1 MKVTTLYIKN
11 MVCDRCKTAVRQTLQ
26 NLGLNTKNV
35 ELGIAV
41 IEGQLDEAKLNEIR
55 KALGDIG
62 FELLEDIH
70 QQTVDRIKSVII
82 ELVHYRNNHSTQTLS
97 SCLSSELNTDYSA
110 LSKLFSEN
118 TGTTIERYFILQK
131 IERIKELLSYG
142 ELTLSEIAAKMN
154 YSSTAYLSSQFKN
167 VTGMTPSQFKANHG
181 KYRKQLDKI

>member
-1 MKVTTLYIKN
+1 

-82 ELVHYRNNHSTQTLS
+82 
-97 SCLSSELNTDYSA
+97 
-110 LSKLFSEN
+110 
-118 TGTTIERYFILQK
+118 
-131 IERIKELLSYG
+131 
-142 ELTLSEIAAKMN
+142 
-154 YSSTAYLSSQFKN
+154 
-167 VTGMTPSQFKANHG
+167 
-181 KYRKQLDKI
+181 